1 MARILT
7 NLYYHVV
14 RTYALAEAKT
24 NLSRIV
30 DAVSRRD
37 ERVTITRNGRPA
49 AIVVSPE
56 EYESWA
62 ATLEILADRAFVAE
76 IRRGLRGLKRARTYT
91 VAELFQ
97 R

>member
-1 MARILT
+1 LI
-7 NLYYHVV
+7 YVK
-14 RTYALAEAKT
+14 TYALAEAKA

-37 ERVTITRNGRPA
+37 ERVTITRKGRPA
-49 AIVVSPE
+49 AVLVSPE

-62 ATLEILADRAFVAE
+62 ATLEILADPDFLAE
-76 IRRGLRGLKRARTYT
+76 IRRGVRGLKRARTYT
-91 VAELFQ
+91 VAELFE

>member
-1 MARILT
+1 MK
-7 NLYYHVV
+7 
-14 RTYALAEAKT
+14 TYALAEAKA

-37 ERVTITRNGRPA
+37 ERVTITRKGRPA

-56 EYESWA
+56 EYESWS
-62 ATLEILADRAFVAE
+62 ATLEILADSEFLAE
-76 IRRGLRGLKRARTYT
+76 IRRGLRGLRRAKRYR
-91 VAELFQ
+91 VSELFE